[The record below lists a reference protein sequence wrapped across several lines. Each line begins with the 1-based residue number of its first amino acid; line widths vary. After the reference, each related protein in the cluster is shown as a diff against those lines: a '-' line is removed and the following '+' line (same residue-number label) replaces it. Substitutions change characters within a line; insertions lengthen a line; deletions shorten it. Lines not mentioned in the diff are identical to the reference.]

1 MDELIKQLKLAREQY
16 AQAQEETAKILAK
29 LQQTKLWQEYQEAKT
44 SEEKAKLNVVE
55 YDETVRIEALNVYFQ
70 TSNKKPADGVSI
82 IIGKNLNY
90 NPNEARV
97 WAIEYNPNLLELNTR
112 NFERYAKAVLDVT
125 PLEFVTVEEVP
136 SVRIAKDL

>member
-1 MDELIKQLKLAREQY
+1 MDKLVKQLKLARQDLEDKQTY
-16 AQAQEETAKILAK
+16 SAKILQQI
-29 LQQTKLWQEYQEAKT
+29 QQTALWKEYEFAKQD
-44 SEEKAKLNVVE
+44 EDKAKVHLVE
-55 YDETVRIEALNVYFQ
+55 VDETVRIQALNVYFQ
-70 TSNKKPADGVSI
+70 TNNKKPADGVSI

-90 NPNEARV
+90 NPNEARA

-136 SVRIAKDL
+136 SVRIAKEL